1 MTTAPLGDVASWEM
15 SAGMDPIAGGVVSCT
30 VTVNVAVEWL
40 PAASVAV
47 QVTVVVVIEKVDPDA
62 GAHVTPTEPETASL
76 ADGLVNVTEAPDVE
90 VASAVMFAGTLL
102 ITGPVVS
109 TTVILKVAVLLFPC
123 ESVALHVTV
132 CWPRA
137 KVAPEV
143 ASQPEVVTESSGSVN
158 DTEKLTAA
166 PAELVASAVMSAG
179 TPMFG
184 GVESHGPTVT
194 LNVAEEELLRVSLA
208 EQVTRVVVPAAK
220 VEPEAG
226 LQLTGL
232 EPSTRSVA
240 VGSV

>member
-1 MTTAPLGDVASWEM
+1 M
-15 SAGMDPIAGGVVSCT
+15 
-30 VTVNVAVEWL
+30 AVEGL
-40 PAASVAV
+40 PAVSVAV
-47 QVTVVVVIEKVDPDA
+47 QVTVVVAIANVEPDP
-62 GAHVTPTEPETASL
+62 GEHVTPTEPDTASL
-76 ADGLVNVTEAPDVE
+76 AVGLVNVTEAPEAE

-123 ESVALHVTV
+123 VSVAVHVIV
-132 CWPRA
+132 CGPMEN
-137 KVAPEV
+137 VAPEV
-143 ASQPEVVTESSGSVN
+143 ASQLEVATASSGSVN
-158 DTEKLTAA
+158 ETVKVTAA

-179 TPMFG
+179 TPMTG

-194 LNVAEEELLRVSLA
+194 LNGAVEALLRVSLA
-208 EQVTRVVVPAAK
+208 EQVTVVVVPAGK
-220 VEPEAG
+220 VAPEAG